1 MIHGGSRKKVLPPFV
16 ILIFI
21 GSSII
26 IHFGGTLLVW
36 NPHRCVYIYV
46 DIYNYIYI
54 CIYLSIISININM
67 CPKFVDF
74 VFVST
79 PQRKSHPSTA
89 ITSPGKWVGSPTFAN
104 KWIRSPLEKQEETSR
119 NTKNVLT
126 CPVNHGVVYVD
137 RSWSYFSTMTVVSLG
152 RPGISEVTT
161 GNMYLS
167 NGPPK
172 RSFAP
177 GKMRKCKRSSTVFY
191 LCKSFWTA

>member
-1 MIHGGSRKKVLPPFV
+1 M
-16 ILIFI
+16 
-21 GSSII
+21 
-26 IHFGGTLLVW
+26 
-36 NPHRCVYIYV
+36 Y
-46 DIYNYIYI
+46 
-54 CIYLSIISININM
+54 IYLSIISININM

-137 RSWSYFSTMTVVSLG
+137 RSWSYFSTTVLEDLG
-152 RPGISEVTT
+152 FPKSPRGTCTWVMVRQKDHLLLARWGSANDRRRCSTFVNPFGPHRISIVCPDFPP
-161 GNMYLS
+161 YLLP
-167 NGPPK
+167 NVLPDVLP
-172 RSFAP
+172 
-177 GKMRKCKRSSTVFY
+177 
-191 LCKSFWTA
+191 